1 MFDSSRNDVI
11 LSDFLCGNWVLYRR
25 RVVVDIFFEGFSD
38 GV

>member
-25 RVVVDIFFEGFSD
+25 RVVDIFFEGFSD